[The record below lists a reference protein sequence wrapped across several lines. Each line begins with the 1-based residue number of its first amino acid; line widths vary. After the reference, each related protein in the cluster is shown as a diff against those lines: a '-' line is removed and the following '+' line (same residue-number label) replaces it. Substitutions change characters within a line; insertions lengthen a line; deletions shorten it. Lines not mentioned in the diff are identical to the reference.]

1 MPINTAD
8 FSMSAIKEV
17 EPGVVPTTGSR
28 VEVPI
33 KTDQAP
39 PVLTTAQIEDDTKRP
54 NREGNAAASGHSM
67 VELELS
73 LVSRGGELIDMLIES
88 AISGEFDGSDIAK
101 GSDKDSTF
109 TIFSTLKSG
118 NAGQA
123 LVYVDSGCMVRSWS
137 VTATAKEGA
146 EVSFGILG
154 TKREEE
160 ETESA
165 LPLIK
170 TPDTAV
176 RHLYSDVTVTVG
188 DQELAYSS
196 LEFSTEQE
204 RDVRVILGQI
214 AANDIYTS
222 GTRTTSLTI
231 KAYRESFAVNALANT
246 NMPVEFTIGTA
257 GNGYKIT
264 LPFAK
269 LMTPTDELDDS
280 GLLVNLEFNAGF
292 DNTTEAGIIVERL

>member
-8 FSMSAIKEV
+8 FSMSAIKEEV
-17 EPGVVPTTGSR
+17 AGVVPSTGSR
-28 VEVPI
+28 LEVPI

-67 VELELS
+67 VELDLS

-170 TPDTAV
+170 TPATAV

-246 NMPVEFTIGTA
+246 NMPVEFTIGTT

>member
-170 TPDTAV
+170 TPATAV

>member
-17 EPGVVPTTGSR
+17 EAGVVPTTGSR
-28 VEVPI
+28 LEVPI

-67 VELELS
+67 VEVELA
-73 LVSRGGELIDMLIES
+73 LVSRGGDLMDMLIES
-88 AISGEFDGSDIAK
+88 AISGEFDANDVAK

-118 NAGQA
+118 TAGQA

-154 TKREEE
+154 TKRAEAT
-160 ETESA
+160 TEPA
-165 LPLIK
+165 LPVEK
-170 TPDTAV
+170 TPASAV
-176 RHLYSDVTVTVG
+176 RHLYSDVSVSVAGQT
-188 DQELAYSS
+188 LAYSS

-204 RDVRVILGQI
+204 RDVRVILSQI

-222 GTRTTSLTI
+222 GIRSTTITL

-246 NMPVEFTIGTA
+246 NMAVEFTLGTA
-257 GNGYKIT
+257 GNGYKVT
-264 LPFAK
+264 LPNAK
-269 LMTPTDELDDS
+269 LMTPVDELDES
-280 GLLVNLEFNAGF
+280 GLLVSLEFSAGF
-292 DNTTEAGIIVERL
+292 DNATEAGIIVERL